1 MIKKIKNNK
10 VSKEVMD
17 RIEKWMDLKKQAL
30 RLFGQDSIE
39 YFYVKTQLDFLL
51 KINDLEIHELTIGF
65 MKKK

>member
-10 VSKEVMD
+10 VSKEVMG

>member
-1 MIKKIKNNK
+1 MTKKIKNNK

-17 RIEKWMDLKKQAL
+17 RIEKWMDLKKRAL

-51 KINDLEIHELTIGF
+51 KINDLEILELTIGF